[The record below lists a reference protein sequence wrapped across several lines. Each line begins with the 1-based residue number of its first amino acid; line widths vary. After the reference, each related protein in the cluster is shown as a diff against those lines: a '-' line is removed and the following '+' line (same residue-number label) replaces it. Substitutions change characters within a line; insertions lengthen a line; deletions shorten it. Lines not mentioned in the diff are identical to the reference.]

1 MCIFCKLASGEIPT
15 EVIYEDEDIF
25 VFKDQDPKAPVHM
38 LLIPKKHISSLNEIN
53 QANSSIVSK
62 IFEKIPELA
71 KEYGFNDSGYRVV
84 SNCGLDGGQS
94 VDHIHFHLMAKRK
107 MEWPAG

>member
-1 MCIFCKLASGEIPT
+1 MCIFCKLASGEIAT
-15 EVIYEDEDIF
+15 EVVYEDEDIF

-38 LLIPKKHISSLNEIN
+38 LLIPKNHISSLNEIN
-53 QANSSIVSK
+53 EGNSSVISK

-71 KEYGFNDSGYRVV
+71 KEYGFYDSGYRVV
-84 SNCGLDGGQS
+84 SNCGIDGGQS
-94 VDHIHFHLMAKRK
+94 VEHIHFHLMAKRK